1 MKSDVG
7 KESGA
12 WTVKVLRSTSS
23 QERRGNMAIYKSTP
37 KKTLFEM
44 VDSEFQARTSLT
56 IKLRTNGKMNV
67 KDL

>member
-1 MKSDVG
+1 
-7 KESGA
+7 
-12 WTVKVLRSTSS
+12 
-23 QERRGNMAIYKSTP
+23 MAIYKSTP